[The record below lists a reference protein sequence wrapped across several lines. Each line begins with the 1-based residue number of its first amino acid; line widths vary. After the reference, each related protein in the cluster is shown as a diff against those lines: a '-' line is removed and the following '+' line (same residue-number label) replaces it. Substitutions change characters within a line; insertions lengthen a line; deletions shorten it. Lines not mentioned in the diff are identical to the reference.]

1 MAVPLLDLKRQYQPL
16 RDDIREAIDRVCDAQ
31 SFILGA
37 EVESFEREAA
47 EILGV
52 AHAVGVTSGT
62 DALLV
67 ALMALGVG
75 PGDEVVLPVFTFF
88 ATAGVVVRLGARP
101 VFVDIDPTDYCL
113 DMGQV
118 AERLSATTRAV
129 IPVHLFGQAADMGAL
144 AAVAGG
150 VPIIED
156 CAQAWGATFDGQL
169 VGGMGIMGAFSFFP
183 SKNLGCFGDGGL
195 VTTNEAA
202 VAARLRQLRVH
213 GQSGTYEHATVGG
226 NFRLDAL
233 QAAVLRVKLPRVEGW
248 IEGRRAN
255 AARYARLF
263 SEAGLDHVVGLPEAV
278 DGRGHTF
285 NQYVIRAP
293 HRDELRAFLAE
304 RGVIAAVYYPLPL
317 HLQPCFAS
325 LGHAAGDFPVAERA
339 SREVLA
345 LPVFPE
351 LTVAEQ
357 EQVVGAIG
365 DFYRRV
371 KPRAV

>member
-1 MAVPLLDLKRQYQPL
+1 MAVPLLDLKRQYEPL
-16 RDDIREAIDRVCDAQ
+16 REDIRTAMDRVCDAQ

-37 EVESFEREAA
+37 EVERFEGEAA
-47 EILGV
+47 EALGV
-52 AHAVGVTSGT
+52 LHGVGVTSGT

-88 ATAGVVVRLGARP
+88 ATAGVVARLGARP
-101 VFVDIDPTDYCL
+101 VFVDIDPVDYCL
-113 DMGQV
+113 DVGQV
-118 AERLSATTRAV
+118 ADRLSASTRAV
-129 IPVHLFGQAADMGAL
+129 IPVHLFGQAADMAAL
-144 AAVAGG
+144 AQVADG

-156 CAQAWGATFDGQL
+156 CAQAWGASFDGQI

-183 SKNLGCFGDGGL
+183 SKNLGGFGDGGL
-195 VTTNEAA
+195 VTTSDDA

-233 QAAVLRVKLPRVEGW
+233 QAAVLRVKLPHVDDW

-263 SEAGLDHVVGLPEAV
+263 TEAGLDGVVGLPQAV
-278 DGRGHTF
+278 EGRGHTF

-293 HRDELRAFLAE
+293 RRDALRAFLAE
-304 RGVIAAVYYPLPL
+304 RGIVAAVYYPLPL
-317 HLQPCFAS
+317 HLQPCFS
-325 LGHAAGDFPVAERA
+325 SVGHTHGDFPVAERA

-357 EQVVGAIG
+357 EEVVGSIG
-365 DFYRRV
+365 EFYRRLD
-371 KPRAV
+371 RR